1 MNLVEYRSEVGGF
14 VEECFEGF
22 DRLFFGEIQQELVL
36 NLYGNE
42 TMESVH
48 VCGCMTRR
56 KYQCTFRTALSGSI
70 LISGMFASTIRA
82 TKLINKFAFFLRV
95 VKAV

>member
-36 NLYGNE
+36 NLYENE
-42 TMESVH
+42 TIESVP
-48 VCGCMTRR
+48 VRGCMTRR
-56 KYQCTFRTALSGSI
+56 KYQRTFRTALSGSI